1 MECPNCRSSNVQLLR
16 GYWESLPS
24 ESPHRGRYAPPDEV
38 ELKVWVALAA
48 VGAGI
53 GVAVTGA
60 ILVGLL
66 VVVGGLLW
74 GAVMVGQQRAYE
86 MALAAYDRS
95 VICLA
100 GYHVFAP

>member
-1 MECPNCRSSNVQLLR
+1 MQLLR

-38 ELKVWVALAA
+38 GVKVWVALVA
-48 VGAGI
+48 VAAGI
-53 GVAVTGA
+53 WVAVTGA

-74 GAVMVGQQRAYE
+74 GAVMIGQQRAYE

-100 GYHVFAP
+100 GYHIFAP

>member
-1 MECPNCRSSNVQLLR
+1 MQLLR

-38 ELKVWVALAA
+38 EVKVWVALAA
-48 VGAGI
+48 VGTGI